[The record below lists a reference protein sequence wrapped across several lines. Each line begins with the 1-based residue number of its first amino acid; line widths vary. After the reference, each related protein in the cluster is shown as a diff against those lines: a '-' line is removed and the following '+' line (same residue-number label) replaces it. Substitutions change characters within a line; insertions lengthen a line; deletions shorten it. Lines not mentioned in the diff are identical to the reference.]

1 MAVSSSALASSPNG
15 PSAHVAVTAVN
26 EEPGTTEPVYK
37 VPHKPTITGKAKVGA
52 TLTAHISGLPKGA
65 KVKYQWGESFGQSG
79 GPIGGP
85 TTKKTLKV
93 TKSMRGG
100 NIMVFVTVSVPG
112 YADGTAVSAPTGK
125 VK

>member
-1 MAVSSSALASSPNG
+1 MASTVTSA
-15 PSAHVAVTAVN
+15 AV
-26 EEPGTTEPVYK
+26 EPVTEPVYK
-37 VPHKPTITGKAKVGA
+37 VPHKPTITGKPKVGA

-65 KVKYQWGESFGQSG
+65 RVTYQWGEGFGQSG

-100 NIMVFVTVSVPG
+100 QIMVIVTVTVPG
-112 YADGTAVSAPTGK
+112 HADGTATSAPTRK